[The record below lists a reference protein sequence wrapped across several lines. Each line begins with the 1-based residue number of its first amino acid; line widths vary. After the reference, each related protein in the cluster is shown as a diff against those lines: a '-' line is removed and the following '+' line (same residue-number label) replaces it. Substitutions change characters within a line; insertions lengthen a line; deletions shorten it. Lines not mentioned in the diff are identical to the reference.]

1 MHDGLFL
8 RVYLSESDQIDGVP
22 AMDAV
27 LEICKQAGLHGVT
40 VMRGIEGMGLHGVHS
55 SSFLSL
61 SSELPLVV
69 EAVDGRE
76 KINHAVE
83 LLRPRI
89 GHRLMATWPV
99 SIIRTGEE

>member
-22 AMDAV
+22 AMEAV
-27 LEICKQAGLHGVT
+27 LDICKQAGLHGVT

-61 SSELPLVV
+61 SSQLPLVL
-69 EAVDGRE
+69 EAVDNRE
-76 KINHAVE
+76 KVDRAVE

-89 GHRLMATWPV
+89 GRRLMAIWPV